1 MNIDDMTREEV
12 QAELE
17 RRGIDV
23 SKQAERVLAAV
34 RRARTCDRCGLPGK
48 LLDLD
53 TGSVCHAE
61 LWECIEA
68 LKAEN
73 ERLRESDA
81 DKHQLYNIVCD
92 ELERLRGAVKYLRE
106 NVTPPAP
113 DHPAWCWPDVWTEFE
128 RRVSGE

>member
-34 RRARTCDRCGLPGK
+34 RRERACDRCGLPTNQP
-48 LLDLD
+48 DLD
-53 TGSVCHAE
+53 VVIMRHADPDA
-61 LWECIEA
+61 CIAA

-73 ERLRESDA
+73 ERLR
-81 DKHQLYNIVCD
+81 
-92 ELERLRGAVKYLRE
+92 GAVAYLRE
-106 NVTPPAP
+106 NVRPPAP
-113 DHPAWCWPDVWTEFE
+113 EHPAWCWPDVWKEFE
-128 RRVSGE
+128 RRVDG